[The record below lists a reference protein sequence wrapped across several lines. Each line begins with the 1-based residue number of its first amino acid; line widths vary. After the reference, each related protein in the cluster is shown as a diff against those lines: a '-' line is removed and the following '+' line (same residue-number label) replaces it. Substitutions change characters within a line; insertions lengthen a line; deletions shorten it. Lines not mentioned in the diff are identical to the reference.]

1 MNALGMLEVYSFTT
15 AVCAADICAKSG
27 GVKITAFDRNRPKS
41 ADVPAPLV
49 MHIKLEGDVADVKA
63 AVEAGAEYA
72 KSKGKYIVS
81 HVIPRPMPNVEKL
94 AYRLDINKDK
104 FNTKLPKTFLDYDG
118 EISKAHH
125 CIGLLEVQGLVASIA
140 GLDAMAKAAD
150 VRVVHTEKRLGGRL
164 VTIVITGRIDAVT
177 AALAAGEKEA
187 AKLGEVFG
195 CEAIANLHYE
205 AAKFFDFSEN

>member
-1 MNALGMLEVYSFTT
+1 MNALGMLEVYSFTA
-15 AVCAADICAKSG
+15 AVCAADVCAKSG

-49 MHIKLEGDVADVKA
+49 MHIKLEGGVADVKA

-81 HVIPRPMPNVEKL
+81 HVIPRPAEKVDRL

-104 FNTKLPKTFLDYDG
+104 FNKKLPKTFLGYDG
-118 EISKAHH
+118 EISAEPH
-125 CIGLLEVQGLVASIA
+125 CIGLLEVQGLVAAIT

-150 VRVVHTEKRLGGRL
+150 VRLVHTEKRLGGRL
-164 VTIVITGRIDAVT
+164 VTLVITGRIDAVES
-177 AALAAGEKEA
+177 ALGAGREA
-187 AKLGEVFG
+187 AKNLGDVFG
-195 CEAIANLHYE
+195 CEAIANLHPE
-205 AAKFFDFSEN
+205 VARFFDFSE